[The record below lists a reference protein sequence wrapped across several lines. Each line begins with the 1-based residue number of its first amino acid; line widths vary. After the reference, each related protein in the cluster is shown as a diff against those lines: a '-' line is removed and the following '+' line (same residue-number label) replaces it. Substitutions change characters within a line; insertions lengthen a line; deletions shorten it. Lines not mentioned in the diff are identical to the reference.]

1 MIRVKLENTVA
12 VSTNLSWNK
21 GMKDSKRKGDYV
33 NMMNHIAV
41 IGGGTM
47 GRGIAYTAALAGFE
61 VTLQDISSEAI
72 ERAKGYIDTLLNKSV
87 EKGYI
92 QSEQRDLAMKHLSF
106 TTVIEEAV
114 SKTDLVIEAALE
126 VMELKIEIFKQV
138 DELAPPHAILA
149 TNTSTMSPTEIA
161 ASTKRPDQCV
171 AMHFFNPVHR
181 MKLVEVI
188 RGLDT
193 SDETVRK
200 VQQVAEKMGKETV
213 EVNEFPG
220 FVTSR
225 MNCLIG
231 NEAMNML
238 MEGVASAEDID
249 KAIKLG
255 LNHPMGP
262 LELADLVGL
271 DSRLRNM
278 EYLYHHLGEK
288 YRPSPVL
295 VKYVKAGRL
304 GKKSG
309 KGFYNYN

>member
-1 MIRVKLENTVA
+1 
-12 VSTNLSWNK
+12 
-21 GMKDSKRKGDYV
+21 MKNIS
-33 NMMNHIAV
+33 V
-41 IGGGTM
+41 IGAGTM
-47 GRGIAYTAALAGFE
+47 GRGIAYVSALGGFN
-61 VTLQDISSEAI
+61 VVLNDVSEENLKKAQQYI
-72 ERAKGYIDTLLNKSV
+72 EKTMRNSA
-87 EKGYI
+87 EKGFL
-92 QSEQRDLAMKHLSF
+92 QTEEVEQALTQVSYSTNLN
-106 TTVIEEAV
+106 EAV
-114 SKTDLVIEAALE
+114 KEADLVVEA
-126 VMELKIEIFKQV
+126 VFELMSVKIEMFKKL
-138 DELAPPHAILA
+138 DDACPPHTILA

-161 ASTKRPDQCV
+161 AQTKRPGQCI
-171 AMHFFNPVHR
+171 AMHFFNPVHK
-181 MKLVEVI
+181 MKLIEVV

-193 SDETVRK
+193 SDETVAK
-200 VQQVAEKMGKETV
+200 VMKFGEKIGKECV

-238 MEGVASAEDID
+238 MEGVASPEDID
-249 KAIKLG
+249 KAMKLG

-278 EYLYHHLGEK
+278 EYLYQTLGEK
-288 YRPSPVL
+288 YRPSPIL

-309 KGFYNYN
+309 KGFYDYTN

>member
-1 MIRVKLENTVA
+1 M
-12 VSTNLSWNK
+12 
-21 GMKDSKRKGDYV
+21 
-33 NMMNHIAV
+33 HQIAV

-47 GRGIAYTAALAGFE
+47 GRGIAYAAAIAGFK
-61 VTLQDISSEAI
+61 VTLQDIAEEAI
-72 ERAKGYIDTLLNKSV
+72 GRARDYIETQLDKNV
-87 EKGYI
+87 EKGYLP
-92 QSEQRDLAMKHLSF
+92 SKQRDEAKRNLSYTIHLQ
-106 TTVIEEAV
+106 EAV
-114 SKTDLVIEAALE
+114 RDTDLVIEAALE
-126 VMELKIEIFKQV
+126 IMELKISIFKQL
-138 DELAPPHAILA
+138 DEWAPAHTILA

-161 ASTKRPDQCV
+161 AATRRPEQCV

-193 SDETVRK
+193 SNETVEVVK
-200 VQQVAEKMGKETV
+200 QVAQKMGKETV

-249 KAIKLG
+249 KALKLG

-278 EYLYHHLGEK
+278 EYLYHQLGEK
-288 YRPSPVL
+288 YRPSPLL

-304 GKKSG
+304 GRKSG
-309 KGFYNYN
+309 RGFYEYSTEQKGK